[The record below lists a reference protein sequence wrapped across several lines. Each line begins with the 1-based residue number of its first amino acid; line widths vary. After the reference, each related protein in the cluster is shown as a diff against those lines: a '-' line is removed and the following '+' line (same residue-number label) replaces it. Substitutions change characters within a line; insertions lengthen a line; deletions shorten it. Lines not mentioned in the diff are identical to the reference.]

1 VIGLRSAGIQEGD
14 EVITT
19 PFSFFATAESISNVG
34 AYGDGGLIVTNND
47 AIAQTGVRVNAKLS
61 KKLDKPQ
68 KYLINSVVWNHES
81 RY

>member
-47 AIAQTGVRVNAKLS
+47 AIAQTGVRVVSEQLTTLS
-61 KKLDKPQ
+61 CPKNWTNPR
-68 KYLINSVVWNHES
+68 NT
-81 RY
+81 

>member
-1 VIGLRSAGIQEGD
+1 MIGLRSAGIQEGD

-47 AIAQTGVRVNAKLS
+47 AIAQTGVRVVSEQLTTLS
-61 KKLDKPQ
+61 CPKNWTNPR
-68 KYLINSVVWNHES
+68 NT
-81 RY
+81 